1 MTETAKR
8 YGGSLYEL
16 AKEEQLT
23 DELLSELE
31 TAVTCFGENADYMR
45 LLTAENLPKK
55 ERCDLLD
62 AAFEGA
68 HPYLIN
74 FMKLLCE
81 EGLLPELF
89 GCVQAYRAQYN
100 ADHGIIEVTVVSAVP
115 LQDASR
121 EKLLAKPIR
130 PCWAVCGWIWMAS
143 AWTAPCSAAWKRCG
157 MKLPAS

>member
-74 FMKLLCE
+74 FMKLLC
-81 EGLLPELF
+81 
-89 GCVQAYRAQYN
+89 
-100 ADHGIIEVTVVSAVP
+100 
-115 LQDASR
+115 
-121 EKLLAKPIR
+121 
-130 PCWAVCGWIWMAS
+130 
-143 AWTAPCSAAWKRCG
+143 
-157 MKLPAS
+157 